1 VLGSNLTNEIVINL
15 AVLVLDHMV
24 ARSSFFWSLIDC
36 ILCTQRVTRP
46 RGGINEWLH
55 WLPVSLHKKLDYLI
69 KQIVLL
75 TSRGKKL
82 APLPS
87 ENGGGR
93 VGLLSVLEA
102 DANQIV
108 AMARETY
115 EKYISL
121 PTFVYKTSVI

>member
-1 VLGSNLTNEIVINL
+1 
-15 AVLVLDHMV
+15 M
-24 ARSSFFWSLIDC
+24 IDC
-36 ILCTQRVTRP
+36 ILCAQRVTRP

-69 KQIVLL
+69 KQIIFL

-102 DANQIV
+102 DAKQII
-108 AMARETY
+108 AMARETC
-115 EKYISL
+115 EKYFFFFL